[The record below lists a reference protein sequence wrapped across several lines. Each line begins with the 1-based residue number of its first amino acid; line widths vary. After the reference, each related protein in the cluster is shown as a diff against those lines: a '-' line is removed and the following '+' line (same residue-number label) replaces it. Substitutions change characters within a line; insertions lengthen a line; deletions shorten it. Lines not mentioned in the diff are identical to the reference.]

1 MLSGYTNLLSIGE
14 IMPAPTTVKVSRRY
28 QIAVPAVVRQQ
39 LNIQSGDR
47 LLVDVQD
54 GMIILLPQ
62 PENYA
67 QQLAGLHHEIWEGVD
82 AQKYIDEERR
92 TWKS

>member
-1 MLSGYTNLLSIGE
+1 MANS
-14 IMPAPTTVKVSRRY
+14 TTVKVSKRY
-28 QIAVPAVVRQQ
+28 QIAVPAVVRQH
-39 LNIQSGDR
+39 LNIHGGDR

-67 QQLAGLHHEIWEGVD
+67 QHLAGLHHEIWENVD
-82 AQKYIDEERR
+82 AQKYIDEERSA
-92 TWKS
+92 WEDSPKS